1 MQFRDYYQI
10 LGVDRDVSA
19 DELKKA
25 YRRLARKYHPDVSK
39 QADAEEKFKEVQE
52 AYEVLKD
59 PEKRAAYDQLGH
71 DWKAGQEF
79 RPPPD
84 WSSSFH
90 FGDGGDFGAG
100 GFSDFFESLFGGLH
114 GAGGRGRAAGGFR
127 ARGQDEIT
135 RVNISLE
142 EAYRGTERS
151 VGIQTVDPQG
161 RRSTRTLKFKIPAGV
176 TDGQR
181 IRLTGQGG
189 PGMGG
194 AAAGDLFVEV
204 KFAPH
209 LRYQVSG
216 RDLHMELPIAPWE
229 AALGSNLR
237 VDTVAGAVD
246 LKIPAGAQ
254 SGQRLRLRGK
264 GLPGKT
270 PGDLYVRLMIKVPP
284 AQSDTDRQFY
294 KDMAE
299 RMAFNPRANS

>member
-1 MQFRDYYQI
+1 MKFRDYYQI

-39 QADAEEKFKEVQE
+39 QADAEDKFKEVQE

-84 WSSSFH
+84 WSSSVH
-90 FGDGGDFGAG
+90 FGEGVDLGAG
-100 GFSDFFESLFGGLH
+100 GFSDFFESLFGEFH
-114 GAGGRGRAAGGFR
+114 GHRGRAGGGFR
-127 ARGQDEIT
+127 ARGQDEVT
-135 RVNISLE
+135 RVSVSLE
-142 EAYRGTERS
+142 EAYRGTSRTI
-151 VGIQTVDPQG
+151 GLKTVDERG
-161 RRSTRTLKFKIPAGV
+161 RPSTRTLKFKIPAGV

-181 IRLTGQGG
+181 IRLAGQGG

-204 KFAPH
+204 KLAPH
-209 LRYQVSG
+209 HRYQISG
-216 RDLHMELPIAPWE
+216 RDLHMDLPVAPWE
-229 AALGSNLR
+229 AALGSSMRLE
-237 VDTVAGAVD
+237 TIAGPVD
-246 LKIPAGAQ
+246 LKIPPGAQ

-284 AQSDTDRQFY
+284 AQSEADRQFY

-299 RMAFNPRANS
+299 RMAFNPRAGS